1 MSTLSQRIAIT
12 SSRPLS
18 LIGAS
23 FSLLALGRSRQAL
36 ADLDD
41 RALEDIGVTEAQA
54 RREAA
59 RPVWDVPSNWL
70 K

>member
-18 LIGAS
+18 LIGAT

-41 RALEDIGVTEAQA
+41 CALEDIGVTEAQA

>member
-18 LIGAS
+18 LIGAT